1 MTERLTSFGR
11 VLVVAPHPD
20 DEVLGCGGTIARLGD
35 EGCEVHVAVV
45 TRGSLPEYDEATVAR
60 IRAEA
65 RASHAH
71 LGVTQTHWLDQ
82 PAAKLGETPH
92 STLNGALQGI
102 VREVRPDT
110 LFIPFVGD
118 VHLDHQLIFLSSL
131 VAARP
136 HQHEYPRRIL
146 AYETV
151 SETNWNAPYVTP
163 GFLPQVFVDIQNTL
177 ERKLEAMAMFASQ
190 VRPFPHERSID
201 ALRALALVRGTR
213 IHRSAAEAFVLVRD
227 VL

>member
-1 MTERLTSFGR
+1 MTGALGSFGR
-11 VLVVAPHPD
+11 VLVIAPHPD
-20 DEVLGCGGTIARLGD
+20 DEVLGCGGTMARLAG
-35 EGCEVHVAVV
+35 EGCETHVAVV
-45 TRGSLPEYDEATVAR
+45 TRGSLPEFDEATVAG

-65 RASHAH
+65 RTAHAH
-71 LGVTQTHWLDQ
+71 LGVTRTHWLDQ
-82 PAAKLGETPH
+82 PAAKLAETPH
-92 STLNGALQGI
+92 STLNAALQGI
-102 VREVRPDT
+102 VRELRPDT

-118 VHLDHQLIFLSSL
+118 MHLDHQLIFLSSL

-136 HQHEYPRRIL
+136 HQAEYPRRIL

-163 GFLPQVFVDIQNTL
+163 GFLPQVFVDIENTL
-177 ERKLEAMAMFASQ
+177 DRKLQAMAMFASQ
-190 VRPFPHERSID
+190 VRPFPHERSIE

-227 VL
+227 VF